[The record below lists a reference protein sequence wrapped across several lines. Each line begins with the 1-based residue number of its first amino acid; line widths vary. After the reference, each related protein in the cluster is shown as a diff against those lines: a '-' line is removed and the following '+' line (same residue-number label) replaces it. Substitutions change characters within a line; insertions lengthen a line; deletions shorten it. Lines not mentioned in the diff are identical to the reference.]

1 MTEKKISY
9 FIKIGEKIIKNK
21 REWKTKK
28 RTRKISDAKEIS
40 FYTQQQQQKTNI
52 KK

>member
-1 MTEKKISY
+1 MDFVDINRSRRKNYDGKKISY

-28 RTRKISDAKEIS
+28 RTRKISDA
-40 FYTQQQQQKTNI
+40 
-52 KK
+52 